1 MTSQPLSRRIWAVVP
16 AAGTGSRM
24 ALDIPKQYV
33 ELNGKTIIE
42 HSLSRLLAHPKIEG
56 VVVAIAADDQ
66 WWQGLS
72 LESSLGKPVIVVN
85 GGQERCH
92 SVLHGI
98 NRLQQDIAADD
109 WVMVHDAARPCIR
122 QSDLDKLI
130 NELADHAVGG
140 ILATRV
146 RDTMKR
152 SNNSNGVTET
162 VDRSN
167 LWHALTPQMFRLG
180 VLKSAIETALT
191 NGIMVTD
198 EASAIE
204 SQGLSPLLIE
214 AHQDN
219 IKVTRMEDL
228 SLASYYMQAQSAQKE
243 L

>member
-1 MTSQPLSRRIWAVVP
+1 
-16 AAGTGSRM
+16 M

-42 HSLSRLLAHPKIEG
+42 HSLSRLLEHPQIEG
-56 VVVAIAADDQ
+56 VVVAISSDDS
-66 WWQGLS
+66 WWHDLS
-72 LESSLGKPVIVVN
+72 LASLFKKPVIVVN

-92 SVLHGI
+92 SVLNGI
-98 NRLQQDIAADD
+98 KRLQQEISVDD
-109 WVMVHDAARPCIR
+109 WVMVHDAARPCVR
-122 QSDLDKLI
+122 QSDLDKLMTG
-130 NELADHAVGG
+130 LADHAIGG

-152 SNNSNGVTET
+152 SNNSNEVTET
-162 VDRSN
+162 VDRTN

-180 VLKSAIETALT
+180 VLKSAIETVLA
-191 NGIMVTD
+191 NGVMVTD

-228 SLASYYMQAQSAQKE
+228 SLASYYLQQQYMQSQSAQKE
-243 L
+243 S